1 MKWVKQYW
9 AIPSKELWVLYDLH
23 RYEPECRQWL
33 QIWADH
39 LDELVKDNVVYISN
53 DAGM

>member
-1 MKWVKQYW
+1 MGEAVLGHSKQG
-9 AIPSKELWVLYDLH
+9 IVGTYDLH